1 MTERSDQAAL
11 AEMTA
16 EIVSAF
22 VSHNQVRPVDLGH
35 LVGLVGSRLASL
47 ASEQANAVQA
57 PPEPAVP
64 IRRSIG
70 KDHMTCLICGQKQKL
85 LKRHLA
91 TAHELTPAQY
101 RERFG
106 LKSDYPMVAPNY
118 AKARSE
124 MALRIGLGR
133 PKKAGPAKRGRPPKA
148 ATAKAAPA
156 KRAAGKAAKAATA

>member
-1 MTERSDQAAL
+1 MTERSDQAVL

-22 VSHNQVRPVDLGH
+22 VSHNQVRPTEVGQ
-35 LVGLVGSRLASL
+35 LVGLVGGRLASL
-47 ASEQANAVQA
+47 VAEEAKPA
-57 PPEPAVP
+57 PTRPEPVVP

-70 KDHMTCLICGQKQKL
+70 KDQMICLICGKKQKL
-85 LKRHLA
+85 LKRHLS
-91 TAHELTPAQY
+91 TAHDLLPDQY

-106 LKSDYPMVAPNY
+106 LKSDYPMVAPSY

-133 PKKAGPAKRGRPPKA
+133 PKKAPPAKRGRPPKS
-148 ATAKAAPA
+148 
-156 KRAAGKAAKAATA
+156 AAGKAAAAKAAAV

>member
-1 MTERSDQAAL
+1 MTERSDHAAL

-22 VSHNQVRPVDLGH
+22 VSHNQVRPAEVGQ
-35 LVGLVGSRLASL
+35 LVGLVGGRLASL
-47 ASEQANAVQA
+47 VAEEANPA
-57 PPEPAVP
+57 PARPEPVVP

-70 KDHMTCLICGQKQKL
+70 KDQMICLICGKKQKL

-91 TAHELTPAQY
+91 TAHDLLPDQY

-106 LKSDYPMVAPNY
+106 LKSDYPMVAPSY

-133 PKKAGPAKRGRPPKA
+133 PKKAPPARRGRPPKA
-148 ATAKAAPA
+148 TTAAA
-156 KRAAGKAAKAATA
+156 KRASTKAAAAKA

>member
-1 MTERSDQAAL
+1 MTERTDQAAL

-22 VSHNQVRPVDLGH
+22 VSHNQVRPVDVGH
-35 LVGLVGSRLASL
+35 LVGLVGGRLAAL
-47 ASEQANAVQA
+47 AAEDTSAVPA
-57 PPEPAVP
+57 APEPVVSV
-64 IRRSIG
+64 RKSIG
-70 KDHMTCLICGQKQKL
+70 KDQMTCLICGQKQKL

-91 TAHELTPAQY
+91 TAHELTPNQY

-106 LKSDYPMVAPNY
+106 LKSDYPMVAPSY

-133 PKKAGPAKRGRPPKA
+133 PKKAPPARRGRPPKA
-148 ATAKAAPA
+148 ASAPA
-156 KRAAGKAAKAATA
+156 KRAPKAAAQPAQ

>member
-1 MTERSDQAAL
+1 MSERPDQAAL

-22 VSHNQVRPVDLGH
+22 VSHNQVRPVDVGH

-47 ASEQANAVQA
+47 AAEEANAVPPA
-57 PPEPAVP
+57 PEPAVP

-70 KDHMTCLICGQKQKL
+70 KDQMTCLICGQKQKL

-91 TAHELTPAQY
+91 TAHELTPDQY

-106 LKSDYPMVAPNY
+106 LKSDYPMVAPSY

-133 PKKAGPAKRGRPPKA
+133 PKKGRPAKRGRPPKEA
-148 ATAKAAPA
+148 AAPT
-156 KRAAGKAAKAATA
+156 KRAPGRSAAGKAATA

>member
-1 MTERSDQAAL
+1 MTDRSDQAAL

-22 VSHNQVRPVDLGH
+22 VSHNQIRPLEVGQ
-35 LVGLVGSRLASL
+35 LVGLVAGGLANL
-47 ASEQANAVQA
+47 GAEQAKPTPAA
-57 PPEPAVP
+57 PEPIVP
-64 IRRSIG
+64 IRRSVG
-70 KDHMTCLICGQKQKL
+70 KDQITCLICGQKQKL

-91 TAHELTPAQY
+91 TAHGLTPDQY

-106 LKSDYPMVAPNY
+106 LKSDYPMVAPSY

-133 PKKAGPAKRGRPPKA
+133 PKKKVKVARR
-148 ATAKAAPA
+148 
-156 KRAAGKAAKAATA
+156 GKAAAKSTE

>member
-1 MTERSDQAAL
+1 MAERLEQAAL

-47 ASEQANAVQA
+47 GAEEANAV
-57 PPEPAVP
+57 PPSPEPVVP

-70 KDHMTCLICGQKQKL
+70 KDQITCLICGQKQKL

-91 TAHELTPAQY
+91 TAHDLTPPQY

-106 LKSDYPMVAPNY
+106 LRSDYPMVAPSY

-124 MALRIGLGR
+124 MALKIGLGR
-133 PKKAGPAKRGRPPKA
+133 PKKK
-148 ATAKAAPA
+148 T
-156 KRAAGKAAKAATA
+156 RASRRGKAARPAG

>member
-1 MTERSDQAAL
+1 MTERSDHAVL

-22 VSHNQVRPVDLGH
+22 VSHNQVRPAEVGQ
-35 LVGLVGSRLASL
+35 LVGLVGGRLASL
-47 ASEQANAVQA
+47 VAEEAKPA
-57 PPEPAVP
+57 PARPEPVVP

-70 KDHMTCLICGQKQKL
+70 KDQMICLICGKKQKL

-91 TAHELTPAQY
+91 TAHDLLPDQY
-101 RERFG
+101 REQFG
-106 LKSDYPMVAPNY
+106 LKSDYPMVAPSY

-133 PKKAGPAKRGRPPKA
+133 PKKAQPAKRGRPPKA
-148 ATAKAAPA
+148 TTAAA
-156 KRAAGKAAKAATA
+156 KRASAKAPAAKAATA

>member
-22 VSHNQVRPVDLGH
+22 VSHNQVRPVDVGH
-35 LVGLVGSRLASL
+35 LVGVVGGRLASL
-47 ASEQANAVQA
+47 AAEDANAVPA

-70 KDHMTCLICGQKQKL
+70 KDQMTCLICGQKQKL
-85 LKRHLA
+85 LKRHLT
-91 TAHELTPAQY
+91 TAHELTPDQY
-101 RERFG
+101 RQRFG
-106 LKSDYPMVAPNY
+106 LKSDYPMVAPSY

-124 MALRIGLGR
+124 MALKIGLGR
-133 PKKAGPAKRGRPPKA
+133 PKKALPARRGRPPKA
-148 ATAKAAPA
+148 ATAKAA
-156 KRAAGKAAKAATA
+156 AAKAATA

>member
-1 MTERSDQAAL
+1 MTERSDQAAV

-22 VSHNQVRPVDLGH
+22 VSHNQVRPAEVGQ
-35 LVGLVGSRLASL
+35 LVGLVGGRLASL
-47 ASEQANAVQA
+47 LAEEAKPA
-57 PPEPAVP
+57 PTRPEPVVP

-70 KDHMTCLICGQKQKL
+70 KDQMICLICGQKQKL

-91 TAHELTPAQY
+91 TAHDLLPDQY

-106 LKSDYPMVAPNY
+106 LKSDYPMVAPSY

-133 PKKAGPAKRGRPPKA
+133 PKKAPPPAKRGRPPKCA
-148 ATAKAAPA
+148 AAAKTATTKGAT
-156 KRAAGKAAKAATA
+156 GKAATA